1 MKKFKIVY
9 DKTKKRTYSAVD
21 RDLDVWQETNK
32 KVILLLLLFYFMEV
46 NYENRK
52 KNTNFE

>member
-21 RDLDVWQETNK
+21 RDIEVWQKINK
-32 KVILLLLLFYFMEV
+32 KVIIIAFLFYGGQL
-46 NYENRK
+46 
-52 KNTNFE
+52 

>member
-32 KVILLLLLFYFMEV
+32 KVILIIAFLFYGGQL
-46 NYENRK
+46 
-52 KNTNFE
+52 